1 MSEKIVTNILEN
13 NHEKKRYLSRKQIAT
28 IFEYLISHYDISK
41 YMKEIYF
48 ANIYYKKN
56 PDTVAQYDL
65 STKSILMYEKGLN
78 TYRKIIANDFTYE
91 DKTYKKLF
99 VNEAILQI
107 LIHELIHVR
116 QIKYLFEKKDYDIEY
131 EILRSSNTSYFIDN
145 DFQLPYLEEYFGT
158 SVKKYYGKD
167 FRTLKKQVDKLD
179 DMYNRSDSFYDND
192 PSEIN
197 AEYESFKEIIYLN
210 EYINPALNEDWK
222 DLLFLQTEA
231 HYTCRK
237 SRVICPFERFIRKR
251 NRILTLDSFDFDKYD
266 YFSLPLDKRLSYG
279 LPISRI
285 EYKEMEEYI
294 KSIHL

>member
-78 TYRKIIANDFTYE
+78 TYRKIITNDFTYE